1 MASKLPKDAKDLIP
15 YCEDQGIP
23 NLAGAYARGVSVQH
37 DIYVA
42 GAGADPYVF
51 ADEGLSDMADVAYV
65 VIAMNQTAVARP
77 MTATSKAVTGFT
89 LTGQNAADVVDLIIV
104 GRLKGQAS

>member
-1 MASKLPKDAKDLIP
+1 MSSGLPKDAKDFIP

-23 NLAGAYARGVSVQH
+23 NLCGAFARGVSIQH
-37 DIYVA
+37 VIYSA
-42 GAGADPYVF
+42 GAGADAVLF
-51 ADEGLSDMADVAYV
+51 SEQGLSDMANTAFV

-77 MTATSKAVTGFT
+77 MAVSSKAVTGFT
-89 LTGQNAADVVDLIIV
+89 ITGQNAADVVDLIIV